1 MTPLLIA
8 AIALC
13 LLSAFCFHLAEN
25 SSGNSFME
33 GLFGLICLTLAIGAA
48 AAVIAF
54 ACLGYGWVA
63 SEHRAQIINR
73 EYGTNYTQAEVFYA
87 SDVIETVR
95 ELDRKRID
103 ARVNVEDDQASA
115 TK

>member
-1 MTPLLIA
+1 MTLLLIA

-13 LLSAFCFHLAEN
+13 LFAALCFHLSEN
-25 SSGNSFME
+25 SSNSFME
-33 GLFGLICLTLAIGAA
+33 GLFALFCIVSAIGAA
-48 AAVIAF
+48 AALIGF

-103 ARVNVEDDQASA
+103 ARLKVEDDQAAA